1 MSDQLLAEAH
11 RFLDWAREQGA
22 DLDGTDGSVWFVQG
36 ALESMAEET
45 DEEPSLRVVKCLAYS
60 VYLAELLAD
69 TCRGVRRVVDGEG
82 MTLRAVLAVRE
93 DGVAQFPLSWVRS
106 CIDDPRADNIGFK
119 FAGALRDFGEE
130 ERASDMHAQ
139 VTEYA
144 ELKGL

>member
-11 RFLDWAREQGA
+11 WFLDWAREQGA
-22 DLDGTDGSVWFVQG
+22 DLDGSDGSVWFVQG
-36 ALESMAEET
+36 VLESMAEEA
-45 DEEPSLRVVKCLAYS
+45 DEEPSLRAVKCLAYS

-82 MTLRAVLAVRE
+82 MSLRAVLAVRE

-106 CIDDPRADNIGFK
+106 CIDDPRADTIGFK
-119 FAGALRDFGEE
+119 LAGALRDFGEE
-130 ERASDMHAQ
+130 ERASDMYAQ

-144 ELKGL
+144 EFKDR